1 MIAVRLPAEVENRL
15 ANLAQETGRTKT
27 FYVREAIMNYIEDL
41 EDYYIAEKRYRDLQ
55 AGKSKRISLE
65 ELEKELG
72 LDA

>member
-72 LDA
+72 LDD